1 MDLAVIGANPW
12 FTEALKAMAR
22 ESGRFRLAA
31 VTADADAFKRCSAAH
46 HAEIAIL
53 ACHASAS
60 DGPGLV
66 AWARRHLSDLRI
78 VLKYPELQARHVR
91 DAIQMGAWGCFAATD
106 PPETLMTVLDS
117 VAQGRVS
124 FPFVDFR
131 SINDDPFE
139 RLTRR
144 ERDVLDALSKG
155 WTNAQISARLGIS
168 PNTVKYHLQLIYN
181 KLGVA
186 NRSGAVAQYLSR
198 V

>member
-12 FTEALKAMAR
+12 FTEALRAMAR

-31 VTADADAFKRCSAAH
+31 VAADAEAFTQCREASE
-46 HAEIAIL
+46 AEIAIL
-53 ACHASAS
+53 ACNSSAS
-60 DGPGLV
+60 DGQRLL
-66 AWARRHLSDLRI
+66 AWARRHMSELRI
-78 VLKYPELQARHVR
+78 VLKYPELQPRHVR

-106 PPETLMTVLDS
+106 PPDTLMTVLES

-139 RLTRR
+139 QLTRR

-186 NRSGAVAQYLSR
+186 NRSAAVVQYLSR
-198 V
+198 G